1 MPRMEVFT
9 AMRGVRLGR
18 EDKQLQHERDL
29 ESARQQCES
38 AREQAAAG
46 LREAAE
52 ETATGSLD
60 TALKRAASALGD
72 LEEAQ
77 QACERW
83 QRLHPID

>member
-1 MPRMEVFT
+1 
-9 AMRGVRLGR
+9 MRGVRHGR
-18 EDKQLQHERDL
+18 EDQQLRHELDL
-29 ESARQQCES
+29 DHARMQCES

-46 LREAAE
+46 LREAAD
-52 ETATGSLD
+52 ETASGSLD

-77 QACERW
+77 RACERW